1 MKSIESTIHKIES
14 RMFEP
19 KVPDVVESN
28 GFEED
33 LKIYVAELTKKKFV
47 TNYLT
52 LAMMNGVLDTKET
65 YTLAQK
71 ASTSDGLTSLYVHLL
86 QKISEIPVESEVI
99 RKVDILIRNKH

>member
-1 MKSIESTIHKIES
+1 MLDIPDYFHVFDLNTHDQPLVVYEE
-14 RMFEP
+14 EL
-19 KVPDVVESN
+19 KV
-28 GFEED
+28 
-33 LKIYVAELTKKKFV
+33 YVAELTKKKFV